1 MKNLVLLVLFPLS
14 ALASKLTAALEPI
27 QVSEPT
33 QALEPHALQERDCV
47 SFISALTL
55 QPLCCDEST
64 HSLFW
69 TSKLLNLGICCLL
82 GEILD
87 GLTCAA
93 APPSPSAG
101 ICSGEAV
108 CPQKSGADLGIR
120 YGHCYVLEALG
131 GLYLGHDYAAKY
143 EVQGEN
149 PGVVFRVCADNT
161 AACNATVGALVGA
174 NDTWWM
180 QDQMGDPAST
190 GFGWLGG
197 AGDLSVQDS
206 PDAALLVA
214 GSSIC
219 FGGRCAV
226 CIRFPPG
233 GAHAPCPLS
242 PGQSHLGVSNNPNNC
257 QSFYWQEVS
266 CRSEK

>member
-1 MKNLVLLVLFPLS
+1 MMKNAFLLALFPIS
-14 ALASKLTAALEPI
+14 GFASTVA
-27 QVSEPT
+27 
-33 QALEPHALQERDCV
+33 QALEPRALQERACV
-47 SFISALTL
+47 SYTSALTL
-55 QPLCCDEST
+55 QPLCCDASS

-69 TSKLLNLGICCLL
+69 TNKLLGLGICCLL

-87 GLTCAA
+87 GFSCAA
-93 APPSPSAG
+93 PPPSPSAG
-101 ICSGEAV
+101 VCSGESV
-108 CPQKSGADLGIR
+108 CPKTSGSDLGIK
-120 YGHCYVLEALG
+120 YGHCYVLQALS
-131 GLYLGHDYAAKY
+131 GLYLGHDYDAKY

-149 PGVVFRVCADNT
+149 PGVVFRVCGDT
-161 AACNATVGALVGA
+161 TACNTTVDAVVGA

-197 AGDLSVQDS
+197 GGDLSVQDS
-206 PDAALLVA
+206 PDTALVVG

-219 FGGRCAV
+219 FGGKCAV

-242 PGQSHLGVSNNPNNC
+242 PGQSHLGISSNPNNC
-257 QSFYWQEVS
+257 QSFFWQEVG